1 MANNFESNFTR
12 KLMMKVAD
20 AFESKRML
28 SKMVDS
34 QTYSGQ
40 FNPDSGDTIDIKR
53 PTDYKT
59 TRTSNGDISATTA
72 QTMVTGKASATVQDY
87 ITVEVDYDEADEALK
102 MGTDMDRFFDDIA
115 NRIVVDLELDF
126 ADFAMK
132 NAALLQG
139 TVGQGVDSWAE
150 IANAG
155 ALMQSTGVP
164 MSKRWCYFLN
174 PYSQVALATEQRSL
188 GVNPEVGTATEQAKV
203 ATNFAGFDVYTA
215 TTLGQYTTGSGADR
229 AGVVAANP
237 VVTYLGAKDT
247 MTQQIAVSGFANN
260 LAIAAGET
268 VTVTGRNRLNLSTR
282 KLAVDA
288 TGTPIVFTG
297 TVTQA
302 VTLDGT
308 GAGTITITG
317 PAIFEATGA
326 YNTTDSA
333 VVSGDVITLGGAE
346 NTAYQPNMFW
356 HPDGL
361 AIAYVDMKKLNSTDT
376 IYRSKDGLV
385 MRCSKD
391 SDVRANK
398 QIVRFDLRPAY
409 GVTNPF
415 FVGQGFG
422 TA

>member
-1 MANNFESNFTR
+1 MANNFDSNFTR

-20 AFESKRML
+20 RFEANRMM

-34 QTYSGQ
+34 QTYKGS
-40 FNPDSGDTIDIKR
+40 FNPNTGDTIDIKR

-72 QTMVTGKASATVQDY
+72 QEIITGKASATVQDY

-115 NRIVVDLELDF
+115 NRIVIDLELDF
-126 ADFAMK
+126 AEFAAK
-132 NAALLQG
+132 NVGLRQG
-139 TVGQGVDSWAE
+139 TPGQGVDSWAE
-150 IANAG
+150 IAEAS
-155 ALMQSTGVP
+155 ALMKTTGVP
-164 MSKRWCYFLN
+164 MNKRWCYFLN
-174 PYSQVALATEQRSL
+174 PYSQVALSVEQRSL
-188 GVNPEVGTATEQAKV
+188 GVNPEVATATEQALVNK
-203 ATNFAGFDVYTA
+203 NFAGFDVYTA
-215 TTLGQYTTGSGADR
+215 TTLPTITTDSAADR
-229 AGVVAANP
+229 VGAVAVNP
-237 VVTYLGAKDT
+237 DVTYVTAKDT
-247 MTQQIAVSGFANN
+247 MTQQIAVSGFGAN
-260 LAIAAGET
+260 LVIKAGET
-268 VTVTGRNRLNLSTR
+268 ISVTGRNRLNLATR

-288 TGTPIVFTG
+288 TGTEIVFTG
-297 TVTQA
+297 TVVNE

-317 PAIFEATGA
+317 PGLFEATGA
-326 YNTTDSA
+326 YNTTDTA
-333 VVSGDVITLGGAE
+333 IVAGDVVTLGGA
-346 NTAYQPNMFW
+346 ASSVLAPNLFW
-356 HPDGL
+356 HPDAL

-376 IYRSKDGLV
+376 IYRSRDGLV

-415 FVGQGFG
+415 MAGQGFG
-422 TA
+422 NP

>member
-20 AFESKRML
+20 RFEANRML

-34 QTYSGQ
+34 QTYSGE
-40 FNPDSGDTIDIKR
+40 FNPNTGDTIDIKR

-72 QTMVTGKASATVQDY
+72 QSIVTGKASATVQDY

-102 MGTDMDRFFDDIA
+102 MGTDADRFYDDIA

-126 ADFAMK
+126 AQFAMA
-132 NAALLQG
+132 NAGLHVG
-139 TVGQGVDSWAE
+139 TVGEGVDSWAE
-150 IANAG
+150 VAEAG

-164 MSKRWCYFLN
+164 MNKRWCYFLN

-188 GVNPEVGTATEQAKV
+188 GVNPEVQTATQQALVNK
-203 ATNFAGFDVYTA
+203 NFAGFDVYTA
-215 TTLGQYTTGSGADR
+215 TTLGQYTTGAGADR
-229 AGVVAANP
+229 AGIVASDP
-237 VVTYLGAKDT
+237 VVTYAAAKDT

-260 LAIAAGET
+260 LAIKAGEQ
-268 VTVTGRNRLNLSTR
+268 VTIAGRNRLNLSTR

-288 TGTPIVFTG
+288 SGSPIVFTG
-297 TVTQA
+297 TVVSD
-302 VTLDGT
+302 VTLSGT
-308 GAGTITITG
+308 GTGTLIVTG
-317 PAIFEATGA
+317 PAIFEASGA
-326 YNTTDSA
+326 YNTVDAA
-333 VVSGDVITLGGAE
+333 VVTNDVISLGGSQ
-346 NTAYQPNMFW
+346 NSTYQPNMFW

-361 AIAYVDMKKLNSTDT
+361 AIAYVDMKKLKSTDT
-376 IYRSKDGLV
+376 VYKGKDGLR
-385 MRCSKD
+385 MRCSMD

-415 FVGQGFG
+415 FVGHGNG
-422 TA
+422 KA